1 VNFQKLRATLADA
14 EFEALSL
21 YKDTTGNWTIG
32 IGHNL
37 TAKGISKGVMEMMF
51 AEDVREAQDTLTKL
65 VPDWRRFNEPRQNA
79 LVELAFNMGGKL
91 ASFAHMLRAVNSDDW
106 DRAADELQDSL
117 WFRQVGRRG
126 PRLVRTL
133 RTGQD

>member
-1 VNFQKLRATLADA
+1 MNFQKLRATLADA
-14 EFEALSL
+14 EGECASL
-21 YKDTTGNWTIG
+21 YKDTTDNWTIG

-37 TAKGISKGVMEMMF
+37 SAKGISKGVLELMF
-51 AEDVREAQDTLTKL
+51 AEDVKDAQATLTKL
-65 VPDWRRFNEPRQNA
+65 VPHWWTFDEARQNA

-91 ASFAHMLRAVNSDDW
+91 AGFAHMLMAVNSGAW

-133 RTGQD
+133 RTGQY

>member
-1 VNFQKLRATLADA
+1 MNFQKLRATLADA
-14 EFEALSL
+14 EGECLAL
-21 YKDTTGNWTIG
+21 YKDTTDNWTIG

-37 TAKGISKGVMEMMF
+37 SSKGISQGVLETMF
-51 AEDVREAQDTLTKL
+51 AEDVRDAQVLLTKL
-65 VPDWRRFNEPRQNA
+65 VPDWRTLNEPRQNA

-91 ASFAHMLRAVNSDDW
+91 AGFAHMLMAVNSGAW

-126 PRLVRTL
+126 PRLVAVL
-133 RTGQD
+133 RTGLD